1 MKKVKVGYFQTGY
14 PAERNIIFCKPEQ
27 VRLVKLERDI
37 LGRSCDIIF
46 KSSIFEAIY
55 IRIKVLFSPAKNI
68 NVDIIHTFNAVCRTK
83 TPWIVTCEGGVPLF
97 GWKSFWGR
105 LWSYYNIRLLAKDNC
120 KKIICISE
128 CCYRWQTELI
138 KKCSPYYEK
147 KIMDKCIVLHPAQQM
162 LIANEKEIE
171 QKYLNI
177 EKEIE
182 FLFIGRNFWRKG
194 GEAAV
199 DILSHLRK
207 QICVR
212 EEARGISVKLTI
224 VSSLEVG
231 DESRLIIQPD
241 KNAARLRQYF
251 QDNNDWVTWYKELDN
266 EDVLK
271 LCKKAHV
278 GLLPTSSETY
288 GYSVL
293 EMQAGGTPVI
303 TTNIMALPEINN
315 QECGWLLDL
324 EKRNDKGAALNDEKF
339 RSYSKKILY
348 KELEACLGEIIQ
360 NPTSIKEKAIMAYR
374 RIQDQHSLKKYR
386 ESLMKIYK

>member
-1 MKKVKVGYFQTGY
+1 MRK
-14 PAERNIIFCKPEQ
+14 
-27 VRLVKLERDI
+27 RL
-37 LGRSCDIIF
+37 
-46 KSSIFEAIY
+46 
-55 IRIKVLFSPAKNI
+55 LFSPAKNA
-68 NVDIIHTFNAVCRTK
+68 NVDIIHTFNTVCRGK

-97 GWKSFWGR
+97 GWKSFWGK
-105 LWSYYNIRLLAKDNC
+105 LWNYYNIRLLAKDNC

-128 CCYRWQTELI
+128 WCYCCQEEII
-138 KKCSPYYEK
+138 KKWSPYYEK
-147 KIMDKCIVLHPAQQM
+147 KIMDKCIVMHPPQEL
-162 LIANEKEIE
+162 LIFNEKEIE

-177 EKEIE
+177 EKEME

-194 GEAAV
+194 GEAV
-199 DILSHLRK
+199 IDILSRLR
-207 QICVR
+207 QQNMR
-212 EEARGISVKLTI
+212 MGISIKLTI
-224 VSSLEVG
+224 VSCLEEG
-231 DESRLIIQPD
+231 NKSRLIIKPK
-241 KNAARLRQYF
+241 KNAERLQRYF
-251 QDNNDWVTWYKELDN
+251 RDNSDWITWYKELDN
-266 EDVLK
+266 KYILK

-293 EMQAGGTPVI
+293 EMQAGETPVV